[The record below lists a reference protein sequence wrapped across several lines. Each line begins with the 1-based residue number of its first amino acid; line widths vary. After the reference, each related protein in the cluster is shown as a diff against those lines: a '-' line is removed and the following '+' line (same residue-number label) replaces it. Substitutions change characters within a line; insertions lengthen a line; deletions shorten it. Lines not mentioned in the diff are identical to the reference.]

1 VQGSM
6 KGRAVSRLLELLFPS
21 LPRAMSASL
30 APSPSLAPG
39 LTKEALWKNR
49 RGCSLRTTH
58 LCDALLQS
66 FHGLHGFPLLLF
78 PEPRTQNSGH

>member
-21 LPRAMSASL
+21 LPRAMSA
-30 APSPSLAPG
+30 SLAPG